1 MKPIVIA
8 GNGPSLKDIDYRR
21 LPKEYDVFRCT
32 QFFFEDKYYLGK
44 EVTGFFMGHPTFQS
58 LFNTSIVLESS
69 NEYFFK
75 DKYFSGLI
83 LDDSIYN
90 REFLKYFWTAQ
101 AAFDIY
107 SKHPQVSQFIN
118 NWFTRYGLYPTTGTI
133 MILTAAALGYSE
145 IYVTGIDFYDSKTE
159 LYAFDVE
166 KANELNNKMVK
177 GQGDKK
183 SFQFSDPLLNPDSW
197 HTEEIERAGIELVK
211 NLEGVKIYSLT
222 PDSKLSTILPLA
234 SLQNEKSYVP
244 IEKSEGY
251 LKDIVL
257 TEQELR
263 EQEQREQEQREQ
275 EQREQE
281 EQEQREQEQREQEQ
295 REQEQERNQGR
306 KQKIKNIF
314 IKKDLVGEWDFIRQY
329 WLVRLIYQTIKLPY
343 IILKIIIKLI
353 K

>member
-8 GNGPSLKDIDYRR
+8 GSGPSLKDIDYTR
-21 LPKEYDVFRCT
+21 LPKEFDVFRCT

-58 LFNTSIVLESS
+58 LFNTAIVLESS

-197 HTEEIERAGIELVK
+197 HTEEIERSAIDLVK
-211 NLEGVKIYSLT
+211 SFEDIKIYCLSENTEL
-222 PDSKLSTILPLA
+222 SKLLPLA
-234 SLQNEKSYVP
+234 PVQNDSPYIPEDKP
-244 IEKSEGY
+244 EGY

-257 TEQELR
+257 SFEQQK
-263 EQEQREQEQREQ
+263 EQKMKIAQREQKTKSI
-275 EQREQE
+275 
-281 EQEQREQEQREQEQ
+281 
-295 REQEQERNQGR
+295 

-314 IKKDLVGEWDFIRQY
+314 IKKDLVGEWEFIRQY
-329 WLVRLIYQTIKLPY
+329 WLVRLIYQTIKFPY

>member
-90 REFLKYFWTAQ
+90 REFLKYFWTTL

-107 SKHPQVSQFIN
+107 TKHPQISQFIN
-118 NWFTRYGLYPTTGTI
+118 NYFVRYELYPTTGII
-133 MILTAAALGYSE
+133 MILTAVALGYTE
-145 IYVTGIDFYDSKTE
+145 IYVTGIDFYDSKTD
-159 LYAFDVE
+159 LYAFDID
-166 KANELNNKMVK
+166 KADVLNNKVAK
-177 GQGDKK
+177 IIYGDVFLKLG
-183 SFQFSDPLLNPDSW
+183 DPFLNPNIW
-197 HTEEIERAGIELVK
+197 HTEEMERDCIKLIK
-211 NLEGVKIYSLT
+211 NLEDVNIYSIT
-222 PDSKLSTILPLA
+222 PNSKLSTILPLA
-234 SLQNEKSYVP
+234 SLQNEKPYVP
-244 IEKSEGY
+244 IEKPEGY
-251 LKDIVL
+251 LKDIIL
-257 TEQELR
+257 TV
-263 EQEQREQEQREQ
+263 QEQREQEQREQ
-275 EQREQE
+275 
-281 EQEQREQEQREQEQ
+281 REQEQREQREQ
-295 REQEQERNQGR
+295 REQENKSKENKNI

-329 WLVRLIYQTIKLPY
+329 WLVRFIYQTIKFPY
-343 IILKIIIKLI
+343 IILKIIKKLYKIKI
-353 K
+353 V